1 MWNFDADRTD
11 CRDRGMRRVRRCIR
25 AASLRRAQVGSCRRA
40 AWRGRT
46 RDGVGWP
53 DLAFD
58 VRGRADGVVHPGHVL
73 DAVGFAGSAIS
84 ARLIP
89 LFLSQTVVSANLVI
103 TAVLGG
109 TVVLG
114 IQLHRRDW
122 FAIAAVIGSLLLLG
136 LSSGHAGGGS
146 SNDVVHWGVLVG
158 SALIL
163 LIGIGLIRWL
173 GSRAA
178 VVAGLI
184 SGVLFGCLAIAVRV
198 VYGID
203 PFEIGTMLR
212 DPAGWAI
219 LVSGL
224 GGFYLHTV
232 ALQLGSVNGAT
243 AALVVGETV
252 VPGIVGV
259 VVLGDAS
266 RPGLEWLAV
275 VGFVGGNR
283 GCRRRGR
290 LRRGEPRGETG
301 RRSDRLMR

>member
-1 MWNFDADRTD
+1 MLIGLIAAIVACVGYGVASVLQAYGARKSAAAAEQ
-11 CRDRGMRRVRRCIR
+11 RGEAGHVTASGGPTLRSTF
-25 AASLRRAQVGSCRRA
+25 AAALTASFILG
-40 AWRGRT
+40 T
-46 RDGVGWP
+46 
-53 DLAFD
+53 
-58 VRGRADGVVHPGHVL
+58 VL

-103 TAVLGG
+103 TAVLG

-114 IQLHRRDW
+114 IQLRRRDW
-122 FAIAAVIGSLLLLG
+122 FAITAVIGSLLLLG

-146 SNDVVHWGVLVG
+146 SNDAVHWGVLVG

-163 LIGIGLIRWL
+163 SIGIGLIRWL

-184 SGVLFGCLAIAVRV
+184 SGVLFGCLAITVRV

-275 VGFVGGNR
+275 VGFIGAIAGAVAVAVFGAASH
-283 GCRRRGR
+283 
-290 LRRGEPRGETG
+290 EEKPAEEVTV
-301 RRSDRLMR
+301 